1 MKPNIL
7 LVMVDQMRFDCLSSA
22 GHPIV
27 ETPNMD
33 QLARDGVRFTSA
45 YSATPTCVPARAAV
59 LTGMS
64 QQSHGRVGY
73 QDRVPWNYP
82 HMLPEELSQSGYHTQ
97 SVGKMHVYPSRNLC
111 GFHHV
116 VLHDGY
122 LHHNRFKNTPYQE
135 SFEQTDDYLPWLR
148 ERLGGNKDLI
158 DLGLD
163 CNASAMSRPWHLP
176 EEYHPTNWVVTQSID
191 FLRRRDP
198 RKPFFLKMSFV
209 RPHPPFDPP
218 QAYFDYYMSKEM
230 DDPVI
235 GDWAKQSDGALDGL
249 LPTARKGIVPEQRL
263 KRARAAYY
271 ALIAHLDDQ
280 IGRFIQSMI
289 EYQIYHNTVILFV
302 SDHGELLGDHHFL
315 AKSLAYE
322 GSAKVP
328 FILADPG
335 NQLNIKKGS
344 TCDNIVELRDIMPTL
359 LDAAGVSIPETVE
372 GKSVIPL
379 AKASNPEWR
388 SYIHGE
394 HAYGDLSHHFLVNG
408 KEKYI
413 WYSQTG
419 EEQYFDLLTD
429 PEELHNLSQE
439 AAYNERVIYWRNVLI
454 QELDGREEGYS
465 NGGELVTGCQ
475 PKAVL
480 GHIMNEHLS

>member
-1 MKPNIL
+1 
-7 LVMVDQMRFDCLSSA
+7 MRFDCLSSA

-27 ETPNMD
+27 ETPNID
-33 QLARDGVRFTSA
+33 QLAREGVRFTNA

-82 HMLPEELSQSGYHTQ
+82 HMLPEEMSQAGYHTQ
-97 SVGKMHVYPSRNLC
+97 SIGKMHVYPSRNLC
-111 GFHHV
+111 GFHNV
-116 VLHDGY
+116 ILHDGY

-148 ERLGGNKDLI
+148 ERLGGHKDI
-158 DLGLD
+158 TDLGLD

-218 QAYFDYYMSKEM
+218 QAYFDYYMSKDI

-235 GDWAKQSDGALDGL
+235 GNWAKQADEAANGL
-249 LPTARKGIVPEQRL
+249 LPTTRIGIVPEQRL
-263 KRARAAYY
+263 KRAKAAYY

-289 EYQIYHNTVILFV
+289 EYQIYNNTVILFV

-315 AKSLAYE
+315 GKSLAYE
-322 GSAKVP
+322 GSAKIP

-335 NQLNIKKGS
+335 NLLNINKGT
-344 TCDNIVELRDIMPTL
+344 TCDKVVELRDIMPTI
-359 LDAAGVSIPETVE
+359 LDAAGAPTPETVE
-372 GKSVIPL
+372 GESVIPL
-379 AKASNPEWR
+379 AKESNPDWR

-394 HAYGDLSHHFLVNG
+394 HAYGDLSHHYLANG

-419 EEQYFDLLTD
+419 EEQYFDLVKD
-429 PEELHNLSQE
+429 PQEMDNLSE
-439 AAYNERVIYWRNVLI
+439 DRTYVEKLNYWRKVLI
-454 QELDGREEGYS
+454 SELKGREEGYS
-465 NGGELVTGCQ
+465 DGTRLIVGCR
-475 PKAVL
+475 PTAVL
-480 GHIMNEHLS
+480 QHIIS